1 MRKYLIAVG
10 VGILLT
16 TGFTSSANAAT
27 KKIYTPL
34 NPKMDPKI
42 NPKMDPKLN
51 PNVDPRLNPNVDPR
65 FKRY

>member
-16 TGFTSSANAAT
+16 TGFAGSANAAT
-27 KKIYTPL
+27 NKIYTPL

-42 NPKMDPKLN
+42 NPKMDP
-51 PNVDPRLNPNVDPR
+51 RLNPNVDPK